1 MATLMTPA
9 RMAGRGA
16 IILLQEVV
24 VLVVVVGVGEE

>member
-1 MATLMTPA
+1 MATLMSPA

-24 VLVVVVGVGEE
+24 LVLLLLVVGEE